1 MIRRIQTLRAIK
13 RPQLCLINRHQ
24 HRHNSTASLEAIA
37 SQPGPQIFVSAI
49 SDPFLN
55 LALEEFLYERMPARD
70 PKAEHVEEDAL
81 SNNRLVVYVNSPCVV
96 IGRNQNPWREA
107 NIPVLESLRI
117 PMIRRKSGG
126 GTVVHDLGN
135 VNYCFMTSN
144 EDFSREKH
152 SKMIMEGVNA
162 VGEVPGG
169 PNVELKLNAR
179 FDIVDVGDNKV
190 SGSAYKIQ
198 RLKAY
203 HHGTMLL
210 NSRLDILKA
219 LLHRGE
225 NLGVIEG
232 NGTASVKSPVTNIGM
247 DKNLFIETV
256 IKGFSG
262 LYGVDF
268 EDGSEPFVQLNII
281 QQSDLP
287 QEVYDTAEEM
297 KTFQWAYGQTPK
309 FTHVI
314 KNDDMD
320 VEVEFYVEKGILK
333 DVKADPDHLEQ
344 FRYLKSVAQNEG
356 VEYTGG
362 KLASFVTD
370 EKLGDWIAK
379 TIDGSGKEEEET
391 VLVGKK
397 EPSLMSR
404 LQAS

>member
-1 MIRRIQTLRAIK
+1 MIRRIQTLRTIK
-13 RPQLCLINRHQ
+13 RPQICYTNRHQ
-24 HRHNSTASLEAIA
+24 HRYNSTVTLETIA

-55 LALEEFLYERMPARD
+55 LALEEFLYDHMPARD
-70 PKAEHVEEDAL
+70 PKSEPNPDPDAL
-81 SNNRLVVYVNSPCVV
+81 SNNRLVIYVNSPCVV

-152 SKMIMEGVNA
+152 SKMIMESVNA
-162 VGEVPGG
+162 VGDAPGG
-169 PNVELKLNAR
+169 PNVELKLNSR
-179 FDIVDVGDNKV
+179 FDIVDISDNKV

-210 NSRLDILKA
+210 NSKLDVLKA

-247 DKNLFIETV
+247 EKNLFIETV

-262 LYGVDF
+262 MYGVDF
-268 EDGSEPFVQLNII
+268 EDESGPFVQLNVI

-287 QEVYDTAEEM
+287 EKVYNTAEEM
-297 KTFQWAYGQTPK
+297 KTYHWAYGQTPK

-314 KNDDMD
+314 KNDDLD
-320 VEVEFYVEKGILK
+320 VEVEFFVEKGILK
-333 DVKADPDHLEQ
+333 DVKADSEHLQQ
-344 FRYLKSVAQNEG
+344 FKYLKSVAQNEG
-356 VEYTGG
+356 VQYIGG
-362 KLASFVTD
+362 KIAAFVTD
-370 EKLGDWIAK
+370 ERLGDWIGK
-379 TIDGSGKEEEET
+379 TIDGSGTEKEEI

-397 EPSLMSR
+397 EKSLKDM
-404 LQAS
+404 LG

>member
-1 MIRRIQTLRAIK
+1 M
-13 RPQLCLINRHQ
+13 
-24 HRHNSTASLEAIA
+24 A
-37 SQPGPQIFVSAI
+37 SQPGPQIFVSAF

-55 LALEEFLYERMPARD
+55 LAMEEFIYDNMPARD
-70 PKAEHVEEDAL
+70 PKREPDSEPDPDAL

-162 VGEVPGG
+162 VGEVPEG
-169 PNVELKLNAR
+169 PNVELKLNSR
-179 FDIVDVGDNKV
+179 FDIVDINDNKV

-210 NSRLDILKA
+210 NSRLDVLKA

-247 DKNLFIETV
+247 GQNLFIETV

-268 EDGSEPFVQLNII
+268 DDGSEPFVQLNIV

-287 QEVYDTAEEM
+287 QKVYETAEEM
-297 KTFQWAYGQTPK
+297 KTYQWAYGQTPK

-314 KNDDMD
+314 RNDDLAT
-320 VEVEFYVEKGILK
+320 EVEFYVEKGILK

-356 VEYTGG
+356 VQYIGG
-362 KLASFVTD
+362 KIAAYVTD
-370 EKLGDWIAK
+370 ERLGDWIAK
-379 TIDGSGKEEEET
+379 TIDGSGKEEDET

-397 EPSLMSR
+397 EKSLKDM
-404 LQAS
+404 L

>member
-13 RPQLCLINRHQ
+13 QPQIHYAK
-24 HRHNSTASLEAIA
+24 RHNSTLTLESLAQ
-37 SQPGPQIFVSAI
+37 QPGPQIFVSAF

-55 LALEEFLYERMPARD
+55 LALEEFLYNHMPSRD
-70 PKAEHVEEDAL
+70 PKKTEPQTDPDAL
-81 SNNRLVVYVNSPCVV
+81 SNNRLVIYVNSPCVV

-135 VNYCFMTSN
+135 VNYCFMTN
-144 EDFSREKH
+144 NKDFSREKH
-152 SKMIMEGVNA
+152 SEMIKEGVNA
-162 VGEVPGG
+162 VGNVSGG
-169 PNVELKLNAR
+169 PNVTLKLNSR
-179 FDIVDVGDNKV
+179 FDIVDISDNKV

-198 RLKAY
+198 RLKAF

-210 NSRLDILKA
+210 NSRLDVLKA

-268 EDGSEPFVQLNII
+268 EDGSEPFVQLNVI

-287 QEVYDTAEEM
+287 QEVYETAEEM
-297 KTFQWAYGQTPK
+297 KTYQWAYGQTPK

-314 KNDDMD
+314 KNDDLD
-320 VEVEFYVEKGILK
+320 TEVEFYVEKGILK
-333 DVKADPDHLEQ
+333 DVKADPDHLDQ
-344 FRYLKSVAQNEG
+344 FKYLKSVAQNEG
-356 VEYTGG
+356 VQYIGA
-362 KLASFVTD
+362 KIAAFVTD
-370 EKLGDWIAK
+370 EKLGDWIAA

-397 EPSLMSR
+397 EKSLKDM
-404 LQAS
+404 LG